1 LIYRKIK
8 QIFNVASF
16 EHGFIMVYLFC
27 SGMVKDFETVASGS
41 IALICSS
48 KYQVVKINVRRRF
61 PIRL

>member
-1 LIYRKIK
+1 MEINIV
-8 QIFNVASF
+8 N
-16 EHGFIMVYLFC
+16 LFC

-48 KYQVVKINVRRRF
+48 KSQEANINVRRRF

>member
-1 LIYRKIK
+1 MEII
-8 QIFNVASF
+8 IVN
-16 EHGFIMVYLFC
+16 LFC
-27 SGMVKDFETVASGS
+27 SGMVEDFETVASGS